1 MALISIK
8 EITEMLEECAQ
19 GYSMDLKTHFRIVR
33 FNGLTYPSLPKHD
46 EIEAGHVR
54 KLARNL
60 GILDCAKKILRF

>member
-8 EITEMLEECAQ
+8 AISKMLEECAP
-19 GYSMDLKTHFRIVR
+19 GFSMELKTHNRVVR
-33 FNGLTYPSLPKHD
+33 FNGKTYPALPKHD

-60 GILDCAKKILRF
+60 DIFDCAKKSLGF